1 MQNNFKCILFF
12 TSMDNELDKVLAW
25 IDERDAHAEQWL
37 NDRAAE
43 RFNLPRESDM
53 AAYVQFIL
61 TDELLAD

>member
-1 MQNNFKCILFF
+1 
-12 TSMDNELDKVLAW
+12 MDNELDKVLAW

-43 RFNLPRESDM
+43 RFNLHRESDM